1 MSIFLGVAMFLWG
14 CSAPLVQHC
23 DNVEMPTVSEVV
35 PEEQVQLPTKSVLL
49 LDYSGSM
56 HEVYPDL
63 RSHFSP
69 IPPFFYGVS
78 GFHNILA
85 SLLDSASPAGIANNF
100 EIILFN
106 AQPYSFDPIQHKVSQ
121 FRGLTFPL
129 DLGTADQSTITSW
142 LSAIPENPES
152 SDAGVAQVVYSHPRG
167 AGNGRN
173 ENTQIKEVLQKV
185 VDLSTEDTII
195 WLLTDNLV
203 EKKTHGVSDNEA
215 NANKEFYDYL
225 KTESSIKAV
234 LGYPIKDASV
244 FKDRSLMLYGLY
256 HSKGNPTSQQ
266 IRHIMGEGASTASMD
281 KGLLWNPKIATLGKK
296 YSCDPTTNQGK
307 PIRLKPIDTEV
318 LTISL
323 NPKALEVSAISCDAH
338 LTMESPKAKCTAT
351 VSITN
356 NLNHQ
361 TVTKANI
368 SLKQQTLHPSVNG
381 EKPSWVGDI
390 CANTFALEYWIDA
403 NGQKN
408 TSPTIF
414 IKDLKPKESQSIQ
427 IRFSMANPPIST
439 SSLSEILT
447 VAQTPKINFD
457 GELFVTVDGIETQL
471 DTGKSDL
478 SCIAKSEDLP
488 ELFQK
493 QSQSTPSNVKHD
505 FAFKLTNSGTE
516 QAMLLLFL
524 FGGLGGLG
532 IIGIMRFQGI
542 GLEMLVDGRMH
553 PESPFKL
560 VRISQQKFGKQ
571 KGETP
576 FVSISRGWGKN
587 YKVTGVN
594 GYVAEADPQDIGVY
608 RLSRMDDDSD
618 RMKIEVRRAF
628 SGGDSMSSDS
638 SF

>member
-1 MSIFLGVAMFLWG
+1 MFLGVAMFLWG

-23 DNVEMPTVSEVV
+23 DNVEMPAVSEIV

-56 HEVYPDL
+56 HAIYPEKRGAEPYFFEVA
-63 RSHFSP
+63 SFAN
-69 IPPFFYGVS
+69 V
-78 GFHNILA
+78 LA
-85 SLLDSASPAGIANNF
+85 SWLDSSTPAGSKNDF

-106 AQPYSFDPIQHKVSQ
+106 DLPYNFSPNDSAISSFHP
-121 FRGLTFPL
+121 LTFPL
-129 DLGTADQSTITSW
+129 NLGDATQENIKAWLTS
-142 LSAIPENPES
+142 IPANPYQTH
-152 SDAGVAQVVYSHPRG
+152 AKPIAP
-167 AGNGRN
+167 NGGL
-173 ENTQIKEVLQKV
+173 TQIKVALQNV
-185 VDLSTEDTII
+185 VNVSQDDMII
-195 WLLTDNLV
+195 WLLTDNV
-203 EKKTHGVSDNEA
+203 EDQVATGTSSEEA
-215 NANKEFYDYL
+215 NSNKEFYDYL
-225 KTESSIKAV
+225 KTEPSIKAV
-234 LGYPIKDASV
+234 LGYPLKDSSV
-244 FKDRSLMLYGLY
+244 FKERSLMLYGIY
-256 HSKGNPTSQQ
+256 HSKSNPTSQQ
-266 IRHIMGEGASTASMD
+266 IRYIMGEGASTASMA
-281 KGLLWNPKIATLGKK
+281 KGLLWNPTLGEKSK
-296 YSCDPTTNQGK
+296 RYSCNPQTNKGQA
-307 PIRLKPIDTEV
+307 IRLKPIDTDV
-318 LTISL
+318 LTIDLHTSG
-323 NPKALEVSAISCDAH
+323 NSTSAVKCDPN
-338 LTMESPKAKCTAT
+338 LSMESPKAKCTAT

-356 NLNHQ
+356 NLHHQ

-381 EKPSWVGDI
+381 EKPSWVGDV
-390 CANTFALEYWIDA
+390 CANTFTIESVD
-403 NGQKN
+403 GQ
-408 TSPTIF
+408 SVQ
-414 IKDLKPKESQSIQ
+414 DSIIVLSNLQPNEKRELQ

-471 DTGKSDL
+471 DIDKSEL
-478 SCIAKSEDLP
+478 SCIAKSDNVP
-488 ELFQK
+488 ELFQTQT
-493 QSQSTPSNVKHD
+493 QSRPSTVEED
-505 FAFKLTNSGTE
+505 FSFSLKNSGTE

-618 RMKIEVRRAF
+618 RIKVEVRRAF
-628 SGGDSMSSDS
+628 SGGDSGSSNDN